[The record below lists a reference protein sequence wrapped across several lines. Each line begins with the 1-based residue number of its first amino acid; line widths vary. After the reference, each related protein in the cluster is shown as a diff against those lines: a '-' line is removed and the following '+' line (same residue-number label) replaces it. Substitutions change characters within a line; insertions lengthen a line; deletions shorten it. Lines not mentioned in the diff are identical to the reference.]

1 MFVCVCVCEGKKRN
15 QVAMPKKSFKMNCVS
30 VRLPPYPSS
39 SWSLEQTL
47 RAGYQTPWPRTA
59 TKTLKKGLWNQ
70 VITQL
75 TFGIL
80 AFKILGKF
88 SQSRLKNQSLT
99 KLAAKKRNICF
110 VINLI
115 FVCKKIKFRIK
126 NNSTK
131 KKGPK
136 LFNIGWKCC
145 FPMNPHV
152 RLLVGLSVCHNFL
165 NGRKLQ
171 AALQCF

>member
-1 MFVCVCVCEGKKRN
+1 MKSKCAYVCLCVCVCEGQKRN
-15 QVAMPKKSFKMNCVS
+15 QVAMPKKSSKMNCVS

-59 TKTLKKGLWNQ
+59 TKTLKKGLLNQ
-70 VITQL
+70 VIIQQ

-80 AFKILGKF
+80 AFKIPGKF

-99 KLAAKKRNICF
+99 KLAAKKRNFCV

-115 FVCKKIKFRIK
+115 FQSYSILDGNVA
-126 NNSTK
+126 S
-131 KKGPK
+131 
-136 LFNIGWKCC
+136 L
-145 FPMNPHV
+145 
-152 RLLVGLSVCHNFL
+152 
-165 NGRKLQ
+165 
-171 AALQCF
+171 